1 MRSLNESNPV
11 VSTTSHFD
19 PSNKPKGL
27 RRVFK
32 ALKNSLRAFSWITKN
47 EAAFK
52 QELSLAAVAFVVLA
66 FWSIPFLERAI
77 LMSSIFFILFAEII
91 NTAIEVTIDR
101 IGTEFH
107 ALSGLAK
114 DLASAGVFL
123 SIVIAC
129 VLWAGVFYSH
139 I

>member
-1 MRSLNESNPV
+1 MNQTPWLVPPRT
-11 VSTTSHFD
+11 STQVT
-19 PSNKPKGL
+19 NQKACV
-27 RRVFK
+27 VFK
-32 ALKNSLRAFSWITKN
+32 ALKNSLRAFSWLTKN

>member
-1 MRSLNESNPV
+1 MRKNAPETTKEQEKITISESNQQHSEIDV
-11 VSTTSHFD
+11 V
-19 PSNKPKGL
+19 
-27 RRVFK
+27 
-32 ALKNSLRAFSWITKN
+32 
-47 EAAFK
+47 E
-52 QELSLAAVAFVVLA
+52 E
-66 FWSIPFLERAI
+66 
-77 LMSSIFFILFAEII
+77 FAEII
-91 NTAIEVTIDR
+91 NTAIEVTVDR

>member
-1 MRSLNESNPV
+1 MRSLNESKHV
-11 VSTTSHFD
+11 VTPPAHFD
-19 PSNKPKGL
+19 PNNKPKGVL
-27 RRVFK
+27 RVFK
-32 ALKNSLRAFSWITKN
+32 ALKNSFRAVSWLAKN

-52 QELSLAAVAFVVLA
+52 QEVGLAAVAFVILA

-91 NTAIEVTIDR
+91 NTAIEVTVDR